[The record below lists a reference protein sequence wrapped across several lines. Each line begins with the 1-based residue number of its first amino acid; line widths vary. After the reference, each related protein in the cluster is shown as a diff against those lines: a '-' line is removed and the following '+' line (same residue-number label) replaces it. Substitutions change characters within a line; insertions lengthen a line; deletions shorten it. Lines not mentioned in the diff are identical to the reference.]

1 MLRSAPAFGLLA
13 KVVTLYAG
21 TVIGAGFAS
30 GQEIMQFII
39 VFGQGGLW
47 GVLLATVLFV
57 YLGAVIM
64 ALATGLGTTGYDAL
78 LDRLLGKRLGWAM
91 DFLNLLMLPGGL
103 VVMLAGSGAVFAQQL
118 GLPHFLGTVL
128 AAAVTCFVLTGGLP
142 GVLTANLILVPLK
155 ICALALVCLSGIF
168 HQGGLGGAGT
178 GEFLAPLAGEKVAG
192 SWGWSA
198 VLYVSY
204 NIIVP
209 VAVLSSL
216 GRTVPAA
223 VGMAGGAL
231 GGLAL
236 GVTAGLITFAGLVFS
251 PGIGGYEI
259 PLLHIARHLGF
270 ALQSLLGL
278 LIWVAILTTAI
289 ADAHGL
295 ASRLAPE
302 GGRRYKLIGVAVTL
316 AAVPFAGLD
325 FSRLVKVLYPLFGYA
340 GLVLLFALLAA
351 PGKGLLRCF
360 QKIYWGRPKKV

>member
-1 MLRSAPAFGLLA
+1 MLRSAPASGMLV

-30 GQEIMQFII
+30 GQEIMQFFI

-47 GVLLATVLFV
+47 GVLLTTVLFI
-57 YLGAVIM
+57 YLGVVIM
-64 ALATGLGTTGYDAL
+64 ALATGLRMAGYDVM
-78 LDRLLGKRLGWAM
+78 LDCLLGKRLGRVM
-91 DFLNLLMLPGGL
+91 DLFNLLMLPGGL

-118 GLPHFLGTVL
+118 GLPHFLGTAL

-142 GVLTANLILVPLK
+142 GVLTANLVLVPVK

-168 HQGGLGGAGT
+168 HQGGLTGAGA
-178 GEFLAPLAGEKVAG
+178 GEFLVPLPGEKVAG

-216 GRTVPAA
+216 GKTVPAR
-223 VGMAGGAL
+223 VGIAGGAL
-231 GGLAL
+231 GGLVL
-236 GVTAGLITFAGLVFS
+236 GVTAGLITLAGLAFY
-251 PGIGGYEI
+251 PEIGSYEI
-259 PLLHIARHLGF
+259 PLLFIARHLGF

-302 GGRRYKLIGVAVTL
+302 GGRRYKLIGVAATL

-340 GLVLLFALLAA
+340 GLVLLFALLAV
-351 PGKGLLRCF
+351 PGKWFIRCL
-360 QKIYWGRPKKV
+360 QKISPGRPKKI